1 MPSQLASWGPGYR
14 ELVFG
19 ANGISA
25 RTFASGGST
34 RVRPPALGTDS
45 GFGGAV
51 GLVALPGTLALLAT
65 GRLRRRWPVLLL
77 SLGALAG
84 VATGLGRLQ
93 VVGAVVALLAFIGLA
108 FSSAGRQ
115 ITRPLAALLAVL
127 VLALP
132 LGAALVSFVGSSTF
146 SRYTELAPGRVTE
159 AKDTKTNEVAH
170 IPSQIA
176 AAPLGLGLGTVG
188 ASAGFGGV
196 QKDLL
201 EGHGTGA
208 ESQYKFVLD
217 ELGLPGLLLW
227 VGLLISMLALAL
239 PRLRRVRDF
248 ELRMDL
254 AAMVSPIIAMAVM
267 GFSGPVMSSAA
278 LGPFFWFTAGVIAYW
293 FAGPGRQIAFG
304 GAAPGAGRQVAF
316 GSAAPGS
323 GHP

>member
-1 MPSQLASWGPGYR
+1 M
-14 ELVFG
+14 
-19 ANGISA
+19 
-25 RTFASGGST
+25 
-34 RVRPPALGTDS
+34 
-45 GFGGAV
+45 
-51 GLVALPGTLALLAT
+51 LLC
-65 GRLRRRWPVLLL
+65 
-77 SLGALAG
+77 LGALAG

-93 VVGAVVALLAFIGLA
+93 VVGAVIAVFAFTGLA

-132 LGAALVSFVGSSTF
+132 LGAVLVSYVGGATF

-159 AKDTKTNEVAH
+159 AKDTKANEVAH

-176 AAPLGLGLGTVG
+176 AAPLGIGLGTVG

-196 QKDLL
+196 QKNLL

-227 VGLLISMLALAL
+227 AGLLVNMLVLAL
-239 PRLRRVRDF
+239 PRLRRIRDF
-248 ELRMDL
+248 ELRMDI
-254 AAMVSPIIAMAVM
+254 AAMMAPVIAMAVM

-304 GAAPGAGRQVAF
+304 RAAPTSGRQIAF
-316 GSAAPGS
+316 AAAPES
-323 GHP
+323 GRP